1 VAGDKSPSLQF
12 SLSKSIPF
20 RTEGRHLQLRAEL
33 FSLFNHPNFDIP
45 SHTLDAPT
53 FGMVLSASAYG
64 SKPPRQVKLN
74 LRYAF

>member
-1 VAGDKSPSLQF
+1 MAGDKSPSLQF

-20 RTEGRHLQLRAEL
+20 RTEGRRLQLRAEL
-33 FSLFNHPNFDIP
+33 LNLFNHPNFDIP

-53 FGMVLSASAYG
+53 SGTVLSANAYG
-64 SKPPRQVKLN
+64 SKPPRQVQLG